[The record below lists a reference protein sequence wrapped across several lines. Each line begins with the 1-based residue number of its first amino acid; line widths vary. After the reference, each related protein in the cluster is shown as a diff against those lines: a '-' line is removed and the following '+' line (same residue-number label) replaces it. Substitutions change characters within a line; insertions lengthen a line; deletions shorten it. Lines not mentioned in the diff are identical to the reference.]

1 MRWITLLKSNRAIN
15 KIGKV
20 MEINTV
26 RKQTSNM
33 IGDMNKANIS
43 EVGNERQSSYDINED
58 INKSSKT
65 IHQRLLEVG
74 KVQINR
80 QNPERVFA
88 NDGLHKIGERFF
100 YVSLYFKENMLEQIH
115 LLVED
120 NSMKNGKMSRKEK

>member
-1 MRWITLLKSNRAIN
+1 VKIRYSLQITLLKSNRAIN

-74 KVQINR
+74 KVQI
-80 QNPERVFA
+80 
-88 NDGLHKIGERFF
+88 KIR
-100 YVSLYFKENMLEQIH
+100 
-115 LLVED
+115 
-120 NSMKNGKMSRKEK
+120 